1 MKALAF
7 TLKESLTIKK
17 NTNKY
22 KYFKIKEI
30 REIIDHIN
38 NIKVLILL
46 GALLL
51 LILSVAFNLYYFA
64 IILSTMVIISYFG
77 LNIYQKIM
85 DNKLIHR

>member
-51 LILSVAFNLYYFA
+51 LVLSVAFNLYYFA

-77 LNIYQKIM
+77 LNVYQKIM

>member
-77 LNIYQKIM
+77 LNVYQKIM